1 MGSAS
6 RWHTLKQ
13 WIGKEHG
20 EEERDRVGEEKG
32 KKKKLLSGLPA
43 VVRALPTLIRF
54 SRFFF
59 FCTLHSLL
67 STPLSVSLSF
77 SLSVS
82 RSLWVECRA
91 RISEQTPLTALP
103 KVFFSL
109 FCGICIFICVRFFS
123 NSEYNTF
130 RLWAIS
136 MSAFLFSYV
145 IFNFWFW
152 WLAKSHFFY
161 PLLNIPLVH
170 FLFLYLQSCHCLA
183 PPRFSEFFF
192 IIDWTF
198 LQNCNFFFFLQFF
211 FNLLQQHKKKFWY
224 CALIIVACS
233 VALSAEKTFHLFFHS
248 ISASRVY
255 NESAEW

>member
-1 MGSAS
+1 M
-6 RWHTLKQ
+6 
-13 WIGKEHG
+13 
-20 EEERDRVGEEKG
+20 ERKREIELERKKG
-32 KKKKLLSGLPA
+32 KKRSFYR
-43 VVRALPTLIRF
+43 VCQRSYALFQHWFGSLV
-54 SRFFF
+54 FFF
-59 FCTLHSLL
+59 ALTIHFSLPPLCL
-67 STPLSVSLSF
+67 SLFLSVCL

-82 RSLWVECRA
+82 RMQSTHIWTNTTYCFA
-91 RISEQTPLTALP
+91 
-103 KVFFSL
+103 KHFFSL
-109 FCGICIFICVRFFS
+109 LRYLCIYLCTFFS
-123 NSEYNTF
+123 KSEYNTF
-130 RLWAIS
+130 WLWAIS
-136 MSAFLFSYV
+136 LSAFLCSYV

-198 LQNCNFFFFLQFF
+198 LQNCNFFFFLQLF